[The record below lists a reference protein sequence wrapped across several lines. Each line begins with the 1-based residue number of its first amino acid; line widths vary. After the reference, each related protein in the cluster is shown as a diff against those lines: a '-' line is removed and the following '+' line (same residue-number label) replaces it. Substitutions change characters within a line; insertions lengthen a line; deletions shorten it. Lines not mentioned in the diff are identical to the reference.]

1 MRYLQE
7 CCGVLVVVLVPSEGS
22 KPRGEMSRSPG
33 TYTFIT
39 MLVILVSGTPRT
51 SVAQSRSRIDIIRP
65 ALGESLTVSAA
76 PSAVAFN
83 LAPGGAA
90 LGSAP
95 VVITTTWV
103 LTSRSTLNL
112 YASFSSSTTALTD
125 GLGHSIPSAQLLGQV
140 TTGLAATYTSFTQT
154 SPFGPAG
161 ADLKLF
167 SQNLGIGNQ
176 SGLRND
182 NLNLKID
189 LSGIAAQA
197 GVYVGTLNIQA
208 QAL

>member
-1 MRYLQE
+1 M
-7 CCGVLVVVLVPSEGS
+7 S
-22 KPRGEMSRSPG
+22 KSPRK
-33 TYTFIT
+33 YTF
-39 MLVILVSGTPRT
+39 MLLLASLLSVTVQSGL
-51 SVAQSRSRIDIIRP
+51 AQTRSRIGVVRP
-65 ALGESLTVSAA
+65 ALGESLTVSAL

-83 LAPGGAA
+83 LAPGAA
-90 LGSAP
+90 AVGSAP

-103 LTSRSTLNL
+103 LTSRTSLNL

-125 GLGHSIPSAQLLGQV
+125 GLGHNIASAHLLGQV
-140 TTGLAATYTSFTQT
+140 TTGVPVTFTSFTQT

-167 SQNLGIGNQ
+167 SQSLGIGTQ

-182 NLNLKID
+182 NLSLKID
-189 LSGIAAQA
+189 LTGVGTPA